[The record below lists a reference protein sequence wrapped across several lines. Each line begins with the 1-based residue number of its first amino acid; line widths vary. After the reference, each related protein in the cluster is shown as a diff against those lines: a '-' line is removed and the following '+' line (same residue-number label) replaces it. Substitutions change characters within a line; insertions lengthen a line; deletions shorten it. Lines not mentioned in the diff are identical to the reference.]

1 MSILETFA
9 EEDRRV
15 IQELEEKRKTL
26 SSLMLTQKL
35 SEDDYE
41 LARKALVSLDNQ
53 LFIRKVMVLE
63 IEKSII

>member
-1 MSILETFA
+1 MSILKTFA

-15 IQELEEKRKTL
+15 IQNLEEKRKTL

-63 IEKSII
+63 VEKSIN

>member
-1 MSILETFA
+1 
-9 EEDRRV
+9 
-15 IQELEEKRKTL
+15 
-26 SSLMLTQKL
+26 MLTQKL

-63 IEKSII
+63 VEKSIN

>member
-1 MSILETFA
+1 MSILKTFA

-15 IQELEEKRKTL
+15 IQNLEEKRKTL

-53 LFIRKVMVLE
+53 LFIRKVMVLG

>member
-35 SEDDYE
+35 SGDEYE
-41 LARKALVSLDNQ
+41 LARQALVSLDNQ

-63 IEKSII
+63 IEKSIT

>member
-35 SEDDYE
+35 SGDEYE

-53 LFIRKVMVLE
+53 LFIRKVMVLG